1 MALALLRRRPS
12 DIPLARD
19 PSGRFLVWITAL
31 MVYLAGLALAGAL
44 TVSDMARRWDSGLAG
59 GLTVQIAPLPTSAT
73 PVVPP
78 PVPPLPVAPL
88 DERVEAALTILRS
101 APGVKSARALT
112 SADTAR
118 LLEPWLGPEAAD
130 PLLPMPRLIDV
141 VTDGP
146 VDVAG
151 LVDRLKSAAPGA
163 TLDDHAVWLADLR
176 SFTGAVHL
184 AALALVA
191 LIGGAGV
198 MSVVFSVRAGLAI
211 HRHVVE
217 LLHLMG
223 ATDRY
228 IARQFERHVVGLSL
242 RGGLVGLGLAVAT
255 LVGVRHAAHGLRASL
270 LPDLTLAVWQ
280 WAALGLV
287 PLAAAL
293 LALLTARWTVLRT
306 LEAMP

>member
-1 MALALLRRRPS
+1 VALFLLSRPS
-12 DIPLARD
+12 DLPLARD
-19 PSGRFLVWITAL
+19 PSARFLVWITAL
-31 MVYLAGLALAGAL
+31 MVFLATLALAGAMM
-44 TVSDMARRWDSGLAG
+44 VSEMAQRWDSGLAG
-59 GLTVQIAPLPTSAT
+59 GLTVQIAPLPGGGA
-73 PVVPP
+73 
-78 PVPPLPVAPL
+78 APL
-88 DERVEAALTILRS
+88 DERVEAALTVLRS
-101 APGVKSARALT
+101 SPGVKTARALT

-141 VTDGP
+141 TTDGP
-146 VDVAG
+146 VDVPG
-151 LVDRLKSAAPGA
+151 LAQHLKSAAPGA
-163 TLDDHAVWLADLR
+163 ILDDHAVWLADLR

-184 AALALVA
+184 AALGLVG

-198 MSVVFSVRAGLAI
+198 MSVIFSVRAGLAI

-242 RGGLVGLGLAVAT
+242 RGGMVGLALALAT
-255 LVGVRHAAHGLRASL
+255 LAGVHHASRGLRASL
-270 LPDLTLAVWQ
+270 LPDLTLAPWQ
-280 WAALGLV
+280 WAALALV

-293 LALLTARWTVLRT
+293 LALATARWTVLRR
-306 LEAMP
+306 LESLP